1 MSATITG
8 DFAGK
13 PIETSR
19 MPGHWV
25 LARLGKRV
33 LRPGGRELTRR
44 MLDAL
49 AVNRADRV
57 IEFAPGLGET
67 ARYVLDET
75 GAEYT
80 GIEQDAHAAEWL
92 NQRFDG
98 TTARFIHG
106 SAAQTE
112 LPSVCASV
120 LWGEAMLSMQPASQK
135 EQIVREAARLLVPGG
150 RYAIHE
156 LCLGPDGLPAEVRQE
171 IQNELSR
178 NIHVGVRPL
187 NAGEWRSLLA
197 SCGFEVV
204 TELHAPMHLLEP
216 KRMIS
221 DEGFIGTVKILWNM
235 LHQAGARERVL
246 GMRRLFRKYSRNL
259 TAICIVARKIQP

>member
-1 MSATITG
+1 MSATIIG

-49 AVNRADRV
+49 AVNHGDRV

-67 ARYVLDET
+67 TRYVLDET
-75 GAEYT
+75 VAEYT
-80 GIEQDAHAAEWL
+80 GIERDVHASEWL
-92 NQRFDG
+92 NRRFVG
-98 TTARFIHG
+98 TRARFIHG

-112 LPSVCASV
+112 LPSGCASV

-150 RYAIHE
+150 RYAIQS
-156 LCLGPDGLPAEVRQE
+156 CAWGPMAFLPGCA
-171 IQNELSR
+171 
-178 NIHVGVRPL
+178 
-187 NAGEWRSLLA
+187 
-197 SCGFEVV
+197 
-204 TELHAPMHLLEP
+204 
-216 KRMIS
+216 
-221 DEGFIGTVKILWNM
+221 KILRQSCRGTFMW
-235 LHQAGARERVL
+235 ACVR
-246 GMRRLFRKYSRNL
+246 
-259 TAICIVARKIQP
+259 

>member
-106 SAAQTE
+106 SAAQT
-112 LPSVCASV
+112 
-120 LWGEAMLSMQPASQK
+120 
-135 EQIVREAARLLVPGG
+135 
-150 RYAIHE
+150 
-156 LCLGPDGLPAEVRQE
+156 
-171 IQNELSR
+171 
-178 NIHVGVRPL
+178 
-187 NAGEWRSLLA
+187 
-197 SCGFEVV
+197 
-204 TELHAPMHLLEP
+204 
-216 KRMIS
+216 
-221 DEGFIGTVKILWNM
+221 VKILWNM

-246 GMRRLFRKYSRNL
+246 GMRRVFRKYSRNL
-259 TAICIVARKIQP
+259 TAICIVARKIQPC